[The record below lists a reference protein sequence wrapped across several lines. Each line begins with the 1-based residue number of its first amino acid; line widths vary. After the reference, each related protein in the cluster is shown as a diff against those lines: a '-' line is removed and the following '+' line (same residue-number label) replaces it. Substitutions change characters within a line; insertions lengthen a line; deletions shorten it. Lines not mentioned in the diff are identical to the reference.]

1 MAIAVGD
8 VLMLQDADTGASAKR
23 VTRPCVVL
31 ALSPAIVVV
40 VPRSASHKGLVP
52 TPETASPGFNKP
64 GSFSRWRVRVA
75 RQIAEGAIN
84 HGQLAEPYLAEVLA
98 LQRRRSQ

>member
-23 VTRPCVVL
+23 VMRPCVVL

-40 VPRSASHKGLVP
+40 APRSAFYNNLLP
-52 TPETASPGFNKP
+52 TTETASPGFNKP